1 MVAKRCFQ
9 NVIGIRT
16 ILDFPGRGAFS
27 LLAQDSPIAAQ
38 NSLSW
43 FFPAGN
49 LDGDSVPHSHGT
61 HKILDFG
68 YLAPHECVRS
78 RTPTAYREL
87 LCNYKIDAIQSK
99 MAKARS
105 DAKFTEAKLKKVNEQ
120 IRYLGQYLSTKSVYG
135 DFLKSGNKKSFRQAH
150 AEDIAKY
157 EEALR
162 ILKQHSPDGR
172 FPTMKDLRAEKEQLT
187 IQKDAQYDTY
197 HYFKDYHRE
206 LQTVCANVD
215 NILGTEREA
224 RREQQQSR
232 KNEHSL

>member
-1 MVAKRCFQ
+1 MGLRKTAKRW
-9 NVIGIRT
+9 G
-16 ILDFPGRGAFS
+16 FS

-87 LCNYKIDAIQSK
+87 LCNYKMQEDYA
-99 MAKARS
+99 MARPKKEKSLHRG
-105 DAKFTEAKLKKVNEQ
+105 KRVYIRFT
-120 IRYLGQYLSTKSVYG
+120 
-135 DFLKSGNKKSFRQAH
+135 
-150 AEDIAKY
+150 
-157 EEALR
+157 
-162 ILKQHSPDGR
+162 
-172 FPTMKDLRAEKEQLT
+172 
-187 IQKDAQYDTY
+187 
-197 HYFKDYHRE
+197 E